1 MIQVSEIDE
10 TVEARMREFSPVAC
24 GALEDMR
31 GLARD
36 AAKFIEKA
44 ALPQQ
49 FHTRAIALLAE
60 IENLEG
66 CVSEYAVSTSEEAA

>member
-1 MIQVSEIDE
+1 MIQVTEIDDSI
-10 TVEARMREFSPVAC
+10 EAKMREFAPVAC
-24 GALEDMR
+24 GTLEDMR